1 MVRRQLQVNF
11 KYFLLII
18 TFKPIYSFDN
28 FKMPL
33 NLILASR
40 ETEKGRVRKLIIEGL
55 GMKGYTKLL
64 TNEIHIPT
72 KYWCQNVASII
83 SY

>member
-1 MVRRQLQVNF
+1 
-11 KYFLLII
+11 
-18 TFKPIYSFDN
+18 
-28 FKMPL
+28 MPL

-64 TNEIHIPT
+64 TNEIYIPT